1 VTPSPSPGI
10 TPSPS
15 PVPSPSPS
23 PVLTEPALPAPAA
36 GSLPGQNLAMSGE
49 MKYPLLVQV
58 ENTDASRPQAG
69 IAAGS
74 VIFHYLTE
82 GGITRLSVLFH
93 HVPGVVGP
101 VRSARFVSVYLYHR
115 FDALLLCSGG
125 SKWTY
130 DKIFADPGTPAI
142 INDFDYGKHYF
153 RWSGRAAPHN
163 LYIKQDKLLELGNGD
178 FRPPKSDDL
187 LRSTTWAGTEAVTTI
202 NVPDLRSTF
211 TYSGGTYGVVTDGK
225 PQADVVFGSVRPHSV
240 VVMHVRQW
248 IDPVVQ
254 DAEGGHVHD
263 FDLNSGG
270 TAEIYANGTVIRG
283 RWKSPAENQPLQ
295 FTDAGGNPVG
305 LPAGQAWVELAS

>member
-1 VTPSPSPGI
+1 MP
-10 TPSPS
+10 
-15 PVPSPSPS
+15 
-23 PVLTEPALPAPAA
+23 EPALPAPQA
-36 GSLPGQNLAMSGE
+36 GALPGQALPVSDDLP
-49 MKYPLLVQV
+49 YPLLVQV
-58 ENTDASRPQAG
+58 ENTDAARPQAG

-93 HVPGVVGP
+93 RAPGVVGP

-125 SKWTY
+125 SSWTLNR
-130 DKIFADPGTPAI
+130 IFADPGLPAI
-142 INDFDYGKHYF
+142 INDFDHGQHFF
-153 RWSGRAAPHN
+153 RWGGRVAPHN
-163 LYIKQDKLLELGNGD
+163 LYITQDKMVELGNGNH
-178 FRPPKSDDL
+178 RPPRADDL
-187 LRSTTWAGTEAVTTI
+187 LRSTAWAGTEPATTI
-202 NVPDLRSTF
+202 TVPDLRSSF
-211 TYSGGTYGVVTDGK
+211 AYGDGTYGVVTDGR

-270 TAEIYANGTVIRG
+270 AADIYANGTVIHG
-283 RWKSPAENQPLQ
+283 AWSSPAENQPL
-295 FTDAGGNPVG
+295 TLKDGAGNPVG
-305 LPAGQAWVELAS
+305 LPPGQAWVELAS